1 MNDDDKPVSDA
12 VPSLTPRAFYRH
24 HVFFCTNAREPGER
38 RSCGRHG
45 AVEARDHAKQR
56 IKDLKLAKPGSVR
69 INNAGCM
76 ERCELGPCLVVYP
89 QGTWYGYNSQQD
101 VDEIIDRHIVGGEIV
116 ERLKLR

>member
-1 MNDDDKPVSDA
+1 MSSEETASGGNPEPGADRS
-12 VPSLTPRAFYRH
+12 FYKN
-24 HVFFCTNAREPGER
+24 HVFFCTNTREPGER

-45 AVEARDHAKQR
+45 AVEARDHAKKR
-56 IKDLKLAKPGSVR
+56 IKELKLAKPGSVR

-76 ERCELGPCLVVYP
+76 ERCELGPCLVIYP
-89 QGTWYGYNSQQD
+89 QGTWYGYKNQQD